1 MDRALRY
8 GRRFVKVQV
17 FQEVPLT
24 MVSSQGDVMT
34 GIVGPASVAGMART
48 RTRKPFGAPV
58 FKTGSFPIRIIPVYY
73 PFGAHSGI

>member
-34 GIVGPASVAGMART
+34 GIVGNLKELGNSPWT
-48 RTRKPFGAPV
+48 LW
-58 FKTGSFPIRIIPVYY
+58 
-73 PFGAHSGI
+73 H